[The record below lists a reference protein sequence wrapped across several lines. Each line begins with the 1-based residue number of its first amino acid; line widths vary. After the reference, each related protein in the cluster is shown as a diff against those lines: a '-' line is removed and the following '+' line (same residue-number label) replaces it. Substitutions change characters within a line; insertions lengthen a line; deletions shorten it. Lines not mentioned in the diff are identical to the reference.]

1 MRKARKATP
10 LTQAATILKQA
21 IESQRTDIRSAR
33 DRMEMLNKNRISI
46 QLLTAVLFER
56 TKGLHSDAY
65 IGAYYSVPEINFN
78 VYDADGFKA
87 PVIMDTLEFLTREFE
102 DVRTHESDQS
112 LYRSY
117 NFSRNDMRVCFNVFV
132 RSDSETCQLVEI
144 GEETQVIKKYKQV
157 CSG

>member
-10 LTQAATILKQA
+10 LTQAAKALKQA
-21 IESQRTDIRSAR
+21 LDSQRTDIRCAR
-33 DRMEMLNKNRISI
+33 ERLEMLSKHRISI
-46 QLLTAVLFER
+46 QLLTGVLFER
-56 TKGLHSDAY
+56 TKNLHSDAY
-65 IGAYYSVPEINFN
+65 IGACYSVPEINFN

-87 PVIMDTLEFLTREFE
+87 PEIMDTLEFLTREFE
-102 DVRTHESDQS
+102 DVRTHESNQA

-117 NFSRNDMRVCFNVFV
+117 NFSRSDMRVCFNVFV

-157 CSG
+157 CNG

>member
-21 IESQRTDIRSAR
+21 IESQRADIRCAR
-33 DRMEMLNKNRISI
+33 ERMEVLNKHRIST

-56 TKGLHSDAY
+56 TKSLHSDAY
-65 IGAYYSVPEINFN
+65 VSAWYGVPEINFN
-78 VYDADGFKA
+78 IYDADGFKA
-87 PVIMDTLEFLTREFE
+87 PVVMDVLEFLTREFE
-102 DVRTHESDQS
+102 DVSTHESDQT

-144 GEETQVIKKYKQV
+144 GEETVVRKKYKQI
-157 CSG
+157 CNG

>member
-10 LTQAATILKQA
+10 LTQAATALKRA
-21 IESQRTDIRSAR
+21 IESQRADISSAR
-33 DRMEMLNKNRISI
+33 DRLAMLNKSRIST

-56 TKGLHSDAY
+56 TKNLHTEAY
-65 IGAYYSVPEINFN
+65 ISAWYDAPEINFN

-87 PVIMDTLEFLTREFE
+87 PEIMDTLEFLTREFE
-102 DVRTHESDQS
+102 DAKTHESDQS

-117 NFSRNDMRVCFNVFV
+117 RFSRNDMKVCFNVWV

-144 GEETQVIKKYKQV
+144 GEETQIVKKYKQV